1 MANQGK
7 PSTLSARGT
16 ARRVAV
22 IEFRG
27 RGKCGGAG
35 NDQGGRAWDRKNG
48 ERDRQPLVTGRL
60 ELSLWDRTK
69 SKPEA
74 LKLGRVAD
82 SPADA
87 IRQAE
92 VVISM
97 VAGPQALRQVSLG
110 PDGVFA
116 AAAGKTIVDL
126 STAGP
131 GMGGATFKH

>member
-1 MANQGK
+1 M
-7 PSTLSARGT
+7 T
-16 ARRVAV
+16 RVAV
-22 IEFRG
+22 LWTG
-27 RGKCGGAG
+27 RMGGAIASRL
-35 NDQGGRAWDRKNG
+35 QTGGF
-48 ERDRQPLVTGRL
+48 

-69 SKPEA
+69 SKAEA

-87 IRQAE
+87 IREAE

-97 VAGPQALRQVSLG
+97 VTGPQALRQVYFG

-116 AAAGKTIVDL
+116 AAAGKTIVDM

-131 GMGGATFKH
+131 GMAEELARAASGYRRRPRRERYD